1 VIAKAMFRARIGAN
15 RNQSVWRAD
24 QNVAI
29 RRRGSRPYGPVRHW
43 FVEILSPAQRVGG
56 IVSSEAPTIVPSSAP
71 AAASAPHHHGVNGK
85 APAEKAGVEKAG
97 PAKGGVGKI
106 EEHTSEKG
114 SKPMSV
120 EAEVH
125 GDATHVGHVA
135 LPGRRK
141 GDPHETRW
149 GKFLQASMKFE
160 ASDLIMKSDQVP
172 KLRIRGALKPLDTE
186 PVSTE
191 EFITIA
197 KAVLSDEQFEDL
209 HKFGSV
215 DFAYDYD
222 KTTRFRVNLFQARG
236 RLSVAARR
244 ISSNIRKFEDL
255 YLPQIMAD
263 IAMQPNGIVLLCGV
277 TGSGKS
283 TTIAAM
289 LDYVNERK
297 PVHIVTIED
306 PIEYIFEDKKA
317 TINQREIGIDC
328 LDFKIALRALVREN
342 PDIVLVGEMR
352 DKETFEAA
360 LHAAE
365 TGHLVYGTIHASST
379 TQTFSRIYGLFESE
393 EIEQVRRILAYQ
405 MRAFVYQK
413 LLPTLH
419 AHIHRIPALEILV
432 NNTVVR
438 KHILESREG
447 ELREYLKS
455 VEATQSN
462 MRDFNHSLV
471 ELVEKEFIHMRVAME
486 STPNADELTMRLKKL
501 G

>member
-1 VIAKAMFRARIGAN
+1 MTLDTTVLN
-15 RNQSVWRAD
+15 
-24 QNVAI
+24 
-29 RRRGSRPYGPVRHW
+29 
-43 FVEILSPAQRVGG
+43 
-56 IVSSEAPTIVPSSAP
+56 
-71 AAASAPHHHGVNGK
+71 
-85 APAEKAGVEKAG
+85 G
-97 PAKGGVGKI
+97 PARAGDNPKG
-106 EEHTSEKG
+106 HTS
-114 SKPMSV
+114 MSLETDNTGAPV
-120 EAEVH
+120 E
-125 GDATHVGHVA
+125 TGHISMA
-135 LPGRRK
+135 RK
-141 GDPHETRW
+141 KKSDPHATRW
-149 GKFLQASMKFE
+149 GKFLQAAIKLNS
-160 ASDLIMKSDQVP
+160 SDLIMKSDQVP
-172 KLRIRGALKPLDTE
+172 KLRLRGALKPLDCE
-186 PVSTE
+186 LVSTD
-191 EFITIA
+191 EFWQIA
-197 KAVLSDEQFEDL
+197 QNILTDEQFEDL

-222 KTTRFRVNLFQARG
+222 DNNRFRVNLFQARG
-236 RLSVAARR
+236 KLSVAARL
-244 ISSNIRKFEDL
+244 ITSNIRKFDQL
-255 YLPQIMAD
+255 YLPPTMSD

-306 PIEYIFEDKKA
+306 PIEYIFVDKKS

-352 DKETFEAA
+352 DNETFEAA

-379 TQTFSRIYGLFESE
+379 TQTFSRIYGLFEQE
-393 EIEQVRRILAYQ
+393 EVEQVRKILAYQ

-419 AHIHRIPALEILV
+419 PDIPRIPCLEILI
-432 NNTVVR
+432 NNSVVR

-447 ELREYLKS
+447 ELREYLKT
-455 VEATQSN
+455 VEARQTG
-462 MRDFNHSLV
+462 MRDFNEYLV
-471 ELVEKEFIHMRVAME
+471 ELVEQEKVALRVAE
-486 STPNADELTMRLKKL
+486 EASPNIDEFRMMLKKL

>member
-1 VIAKAMFRARIGAN
+1 
-15 RNQSVWRAD
+15 
-24 QNVAI
+24 
-29 RRRGSRPYGPVRHW
+29 
-43 FVEILSPAQRVGG
+43 
-56 IVSSEAPTIVPSSAP
+56 
-71 AAASAPHHHGVNGK
+71 
-85 APAEKAGVEKAG
+85 
-97 PAKGGVGKI
+97 
-106 EEHTSEKG
+106 
-114 SKPMSV
+114 MSV
-120 EAEVH
+120 EAEIQTSAR
-125 GDATHVGHVA
+125 DVGHIQM
-135 LPGRRK
+135 GRK
-141 GDPHETRW
+141 KKSDPHATRW
-149 GKFLQASMKFE
+149 GKFLQACIKFE
-160 ASDLIMKSDQVP
+160 ASDLIMKSDQQP
-172 KLRIRGALKPLDTE
+172 KVRMRGALKAMDTE

-191 EFITIA
+191 EFWGIA
-197 KAVLSDEQFEDL
+197 QAILSQEQVDDL

-222 KTTRFRVNLFQARG
+222 DHNRFRVNLFQARG
-236 RLSVAARR
+236 RLSVAARL
-244 ISSNIRKFEDL
+244 ITSKIRKFEDL
-255 YLPQIMAD
+255 YLPPIMSE
-263 IAMQPNGIVLLCGV
+263 IAMQPQGIVLLSGV

-306 PIEYIFEDKKA
+306 PIEYIFTDKKA

-352 DKETFEAA
+352 DNETFEAA

-379 TQTFSRIYGLFESE
+379 TQTFSRIYGLFEQE
-393 EIEQVRRILAYQ
+393 EVEGVRRILGYQ

-413 LLPTLH
+413 LLPTLRPEI
-419 AHIHRIPALEILV
+419 ARIPGLEILI

-438 KHILESREG
+438 KHILEAREG

-455 VEATQSN
+455 VEARQTG
-462 MRDFNHSLV
+462 MKDFNQSLV
-471 ELVEKEFIHMRVAME
+471 ELVEQEYIHVRTAME
-486 STPNADELTMRLKKL
+486 ATPNADELMMRLKKL